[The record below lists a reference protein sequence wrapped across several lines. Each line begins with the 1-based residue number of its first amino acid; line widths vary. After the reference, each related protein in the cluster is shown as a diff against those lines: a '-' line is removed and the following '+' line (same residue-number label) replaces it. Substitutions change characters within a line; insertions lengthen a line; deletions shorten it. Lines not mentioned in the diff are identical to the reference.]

1 MLQLKSKM
9 HEWRL
14 TKKEGKSE
22 RETCGN
28 WSWKMRAERVMQEE
42 DGGVGGAE
50 QDKQERRKVQWSWRD
65 IRTGKMGRRRRD
77 TVRNTHG
84 SGKPA

>member
-1 MLQLKSKM
+1 MLQLKSKV

-28 WSWKMRAERVMQEE
+28 WSWKMRAARVMQEE
-42 DGGVGGAE
+42 DVWGGGGGVQSKISRRGGRSNGVGWTLG
-50 QDKQERRKVQWSWRD
+50 KRR
-65 IRTGKMGRRRRD
+65 
-77 TVRNTHG
+77 
-84 SGKPA
+84 